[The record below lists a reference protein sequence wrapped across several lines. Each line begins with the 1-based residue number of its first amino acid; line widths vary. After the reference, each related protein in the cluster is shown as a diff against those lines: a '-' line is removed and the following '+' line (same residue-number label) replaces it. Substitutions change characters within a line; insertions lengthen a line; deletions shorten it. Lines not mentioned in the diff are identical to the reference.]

1 MKTAIGDTDTE
12 VFAGQLVAQGMMLQ
26 ILMGHI
32 ALIAPT
38 HGASIR
44 DTLGQCVATMQ
55 ANRNMSPGEKFGA
68 VKTLEDAIDTL
79 EKLQAGELLAH
90 RE

>member
-1 MKTAIGDTDTE
+1 MKTTGGDME
-12 VFAGQLVAQGMMLQ
+12 VLAGQLVAQGMMLQ

-32 ALIAPT
+32 ALISPA

-44 DTLGQCVATMQ
+44 DTLQQGVATLQ
-55 ANRNMSPGEKFGA
+55 ANRNMLPAEKFGA

-79 EKLQAGELLAH
+79 EKLQAGDGATY
-90 RE
+90 RG